1 MSKRLTPQQALIYA
15 MITTSAS
22 DSRMTDAELR
32 RIGWMVKELP
42 AFRDFDETKLISEAQ
57 ACADVVSGPDGLK
70 TVLDL
75 IADSLPA
82 DLRETAY
89 VLAVEVAV
97 ADLRS
102 SPEERRFL
110 QLLSRRLGLDQ
121 LTIAALSRAAVAR
134 HRIA

>member
-1 MSKRLTPQQALIYA
+1 MPTRLTPQQALIYA

-22 DSRMTDAELR
+22 DNAMTDTELR
-32 RIGWMVKELP
+32 RIGWVVKELP
-42 AFRDFDETKLISEAQ
+42 AFQDFDETKLIAEAQ
-57 ACADVVSGPDGLK
+57 ACAAVVSGPDGLNA
-70 TVLDL
+70 VLDL
-75 IADSLPA
+75 IAESLPA

-89 VLAVEVAV
+89 VLAAEVAV

-110 QLLSRRLGLDQ
+110 QLLAQRLRLDA
-121 LTIAALSRAAVAR
+121 LVVAALSRAATAR